1 MGKKGVKKVVQSTEE
16 EVNDKFKALEKAH
29 QDLQAAHQRALAFG
43 EMMSQ
48 LCQGNLGTKDL
59 EAKLDEWE
67 LIGKGSSTST
77 EKLDSNSTDISQSSE
92 SRVQAQTAHE
102 QLLLNF
108 EYSKE
113 CVQMYKADN
122 ETYQKRLDA
131 CKAENV
137 SYQKRLDAS
146 VEKVA
151 KLSLDL
157 ATQKQSQTDILKEEK
172 RCNKISMQLLE
183 KEVVKKEVELNK
195 LRKLLEKR
203 SPNAKQKDAETQ
215 TSTTPCTTEQF
226 TDTLG
231 LEWGVSAGTQAVEPD
246 IPLAM
251 VKGAA
256 AMLQQDI
263 LAAGLRFGKRL
274 PFDSAGM
281 E

>member
-1 MGKKGVKKVVQSTEE
+1 VRKKGVNKVVQSTE

-29 QDLQAAHQRALAFG
+29 QDLQGAHQRALAFG

-48 LCQGNLGTKDL
+48 LCQGNLGTKGTL
-59 EAKLDEWE
+59 EEWE

-92 SRVQAQTAHE
+92 SRAQALE
-102 QLLLNF
+102 LENEKLLSDY

-113 CVQMYKADN
+113 CVQWYKADN
-122 ETYQKRLDA
+122 E
-131 CKAENV
+131 

-146 VEKVA
+146 LEKVA
-151 KLSLDL
+151 NLE
-157 ATQKQSQTDILKEEK
+157 TQKQSQTDLLKEER
-172 RCNKISMQLLE
+172 RCNKISMQLLQ
-183 KEVVKKEVELNK
+183 KEVLKKEVELNK

-215 TSTTPCTTEQF
+215 TSTTPCTIEQF

-231 LEWGVSAGTQAVEPD
+231 LEWGVSAGTQATEPAD
-246 IPLAM
+246 IPLAI

-256 AMLQQDI
+256 AMLQKDI
-263 LAAGLRFGKRL
+263 LAAGLKFGRL
-274 PFDSAGM
+274 LPLNDAGM

>member
-1 MGKKGVKKVVQSTEE
+1 MRKNGVNKVVQSTE

-29 QDLQAAHQRALAFG
+29 QDLQGAHQRALAFG

-48 LCQGNLGTKDL
+48 LCQGNLGTKGAML
-59 EAKLDEWE
+59 EEWE

-92 SRVQAQTAHE
+92 SRVQALE
-102 QLLLNF
+102 LENEKLLSDY

-113 CVQMYKADN
+113 CVQWYKADN
-122 ETYQKRLDA
+122 E
-131 CKAENV
+131 

-146 VEKVA
+146 LEKVA
-151 KLSLDL
+151 NLE
-157 ATQKQSQTDILKEEK
+157 TQKQSQTDLLKEER
-172 RCNKISMQLLE
+172 RCNKISMQLLQ
-183 KEVVKKEVELNK
+183 KEVLKKEVELNK

-215 TSTTPCTTEQF
+215 TSTTPCTIEQF

-231 LEWGVSAGTQAVEPD
+231 LEWGVSAGTQATEPAD
-246 IPLAM
+246 IPLAI

-256 AMLQQDI
+256 AMLQKDI
-263 LAAGLRFGKRL
+263 LAAGLKFGRL
-274 PFDSAGM
+274 LPLNDAGM